1 MGKEVIGSL
10 VVAHG
15 KVTGD
20 ASALWAR
27 AFYRRDVPAPK
38 CFSTRGGIMP
48 PLPLR
53 SGTVLMK
60 TVYSVI
66 SADV

>member
-1 MGKEVIGSL
+1 MGKGVIGSL

-38 CFSTRGGIMP
+38 CFSTQGGVMP
-48 PLPLR
+48 PLPLN
-53 SGTVLMK
+53 SGGACMK
-60 TVYSVI
+60 TVYSVF
-66 SADV
+66 SAVV